1 MNPHVLKQK
10 PKTEVAGEE
19 PRVHTWAPVLGRRKP
34 EFKISLGSKEKEKN
48 SKLGEEITAGNMV
61 TTMIV
66 NFINPDLLSSF
77 F

>member
-1 MNPHVLKQK
+1 MLNPCPYLQVGVNV
-10 PKTEVAGEE
+10 E
-19 PRVHTWAPVLGRRKP
+19 RMPVFHFL
-34 EFKISLGSKEKEKN
+34 FSKEKEKN